1 MTPILLSDFVSDR
14 GQDEAARILGS
25 SQTTIS
31 KALKS
36 GRLILVSERA
46 PGVFSALEF
55 KGFPSGGSREKA
67 RLDLEDIVGQV
78 SAVGQTAIAAVNS
91 SSTQPGV
98 IQ

>member
-1 MTPILLSDFVSDR
+1 MTPILLTDFVADR

-36 GRLILVSERA
+36 GRLILVTERE

-55 KGFPSGGSREKA
+55 KGFPSGGAREKA
-67 RLDLEDIVGQV
+67 RLDLVDIVGQV
-78 SAVGQTAIAAVNS
+78 SAVGQTAISAVNPS
-91 SSTQPGV
+91 SSARAAQ
-98 IQ
+98 

>member
-1 MTPILLSDFVSDR
+1 MTPILLTDFVADR

-36 GRLILVSERA
+36 GRLILVTERE

-55 KGFPSGGSREKA
+55 KGFPSGGAREKA
-67 RLDLEDIVGQV
+67 RLDLVDIVGQV
-78 SAVGQTAIAAVNS
+78 SAVGQTATTAVNS
-91 SSTQPGV
+91 SSSARPAQ
-98 IQ
+98 

>member
-1 MTPILLSDFVSDR
+1 MTPILLTDFVADR

-36 GRLILVSERA
+36 GRLILVTERE

-55 KGFPSGGSREKA
+55 KGFPSGGAREKA
-67 RLDLEDIVGQV
+67 RLDLADIVGQV
-78 SAVGQTAIAAVNS
+78 GAVGQTAISAVNPS
-91 SSTQPGV
+91 SSARAAQ
-98 IQ
+98 